1 MTVGSQ
7 GNQAQ
12 VNQTLTSLAIQWRNL
27 ALQTLQQG
35 QYLNKEGLTGLEG
48 MGFSA
53 ADAATVLTL
62 INYMTTVAGCYKGTV
77 QQGGANGTGAIMFNF
92 EDALTPLWAG
102 Q

>member
-1 MTVGSQ
+1 MPVGAQANQ
-7 GNQAQ
+7 GQ
-12 VNQTLTSLAIQWRNL
+12 VNQTLTQLALQWRNL
-27 ALQTLQQG
+27 AAQTIQQG

-53 ADAATVLTL
+53 ADAQSVLTL
-62 INYMTTVAGCYKGTV
+62 IDYMMSCAGCYKGTV
-77 QQGGANGTGAIMFNF
+77 QQGGSNGAGAIMFNF